1 MKRKNKSNCMFH
13 IQIAHEPK
21 MNLDPKIEP
30 NDTSLQRK
38 DGCHFNRFIQI
49 LISITVVC
57 CLVAIVIPLSIT
69 YGGTG
74 NQWLLFITRILVKFL
89 KKCTNI

>member
-1 MKRKNKSNCMFH
+1 MKRKNKSNFMFH
-13 IQIAHEPK
+13 IQKAHEPK

-30 NDTSLQRK
+30 NDKSLQRI

-57 CLVAIVIPLSIT
+57 CLVAIVIPLLIT

-74 NQWLLFITRILVKFL
+74 NQWLSFITRISV
-89 KKCTNI
+89 

>member
-1 MKRKNKSNCMFH
+1 MTTVPQFKDRKNKSNCMFH

-30 NDTSLQRK
+30 KDTLLQGK
-38 DGCHFNRFIQI
+38 DGCHLNRFMKI

-57 CLVAIVIPLSIT
+57 CLIAIVIPLLIT

-74 NQWLLFITRILVKFL
+74 NQ
-89 KKCTNI
+89 